1 MTEYTPYKSLF
12 TFDLKLMLPVMLLTG
27 IGVAMVFSAS
37 SVIALKDYQDSFYFF
52 KKQSIFA
59 LAGLFVMIVC
69 SNIPYKIFKHLTY
82 PILIFS
88 VILLLAIQFSG
99 FSHSAGGAARWLRF
113 GSFTIQPAEFARFA
127 MILYLAYSLA
137 KKEEDIKDFYI
148 GFLPHIIILA
158 IFTAL
163 FLLQPDFGSVVIM
176 LIITWIMMFV
186 GGIRLLHLTIPCL
199 FILPVA
205 YFLIISSP
213 YRMKRI
219 TSFLNPWDYPT
230 TQGYQIIQSLL
241 AFGTGGLL
249 GKGIGQGY
257 QKLFYLP
264 EPHTDFIYSVIGE
277 ECGLLGTLAIIILFV
292 LILSRGAVIAANCK
306 DRFGALLATGITASI
321 SLQAAVNIGVTLGL
335 LPTKGLVLPF
345 LSYGG
350 SSLIMSMAGIGI
362 LINIG
367 ENGKKNG

>member
-1 MTEYTPYKSLF
+1 MAKNDNNTSLF
-12 TFDLKLMLPVMLLTG
+12 ILDLKLMLPVILLTG

-37 SVIALKDYQDSFYFF
+37 SVIAVRNYQDGFFFF
-52 KKQSIFA
+52 KKQSVFA
-59 LAGLFVMIVC
+59 IIGLISMLIC
-69 SNIPYKIFKHLTY
+69 SNIPYQLFKRLTY
-82 PILIFS
+82 LILLFS
-88 VILLLAIQFSG
+88 IVLLLAVKFSG
-99 FSHSAGGAARWLRF
+99 FSHSAGGATRWLRF
-113 GSFTIQPAEFARFA
+113 GLLTIQPAEFARFA

-137 KKEEDIKDFYI
+137 KKSDDIRDFLI
-148 GFLPHIIILA
+148 GFLPHILILA

-163 FLLQPDFGSVVIM
+163 FLAQPDFGSVVI
-176 LIITWIMMFV
+176 LAVIAWIMMFV
-186 GGIRLLHLTIPCL
+186 AGVRLLHLIAPIA
-199 FILPVA
+199 FMLPAA
-205 YFLIISSP
+205 YFLITTST

-230 TQGYQIIQSLL
+230 TEGYQIIQSML
-241 AFGTGGLL
+241 AFGTGGIL

-277 ECGLLGTLAIIILFV
+277 ECGLWGTLAIIILFLFI
-292 LILSRGAVIAANCK
+292 LIRGASIAINCK
-306 DRFGALLATGITASI
+306 DRFGTLLATGITASI
-321 SLQAAVNIGVTLGL
+321 SLQAIVNMGVALGL

-350 SSLIMSMAGIGI
+350 SSLVMSMAGIGI

-367 ENGKKNG
+367 KGKKI